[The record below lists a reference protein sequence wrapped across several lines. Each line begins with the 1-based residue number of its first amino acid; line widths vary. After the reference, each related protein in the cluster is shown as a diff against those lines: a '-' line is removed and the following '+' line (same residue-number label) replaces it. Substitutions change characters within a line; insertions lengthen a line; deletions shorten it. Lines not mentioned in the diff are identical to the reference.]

1 MKKEIEYNN
10 IIIQEDKDLG
20 STVEAYNPDNLSAEK
35 ILEDSK
41 KKKKLM
47 SITITQT
54 LQRQE
59 EFQEC

>member
-41 KKKKLM
+41 KK
-47 SITITQT
+47 
-54 LQRQE
+54 RN
-59 EFQEC
+59 